1 MDERAACRPMI
12 RVIWTDLVDR
22 LLQTATGAQFK
33 VVRVTDTHVSIRPLN
48 GRRDYALSISR
59 ELEPA
64 VAVYSAGNLP
74 APADLRRLGVRPVL
88 TSYAWGILKAVVQDR
103 IGVRTVRRAKLK
115 DFTGT
120 WFITD
125 MDDMGED
132 YWAGEPDAPLIRL
145 EVPRGGMRLWGE
157 YVIGLSSGG
166 IDGDLR
172 EIGGETVVVFG
183 YDGMD
188 EMDPSSGGDWL
199 QLLENGTLE
208 GEFMGALGRFRAA
221 RQQPKPKADNANRR
235 KGGRPSRRC

>member
-1 MDERAACRPMI
+1 MATITVNWAELTGRQLE
-12 RVIWTDLVDR
+12 T
-22 LLQTATGAQFK
+22 TTGAPFK
-33 VVRVTDTHVSIRPLN
+33 VVRVSATHVAVRPR
-48 GRRDYALSISR
+48 GGQRDYALSISR

-64 VAVYSAGNLP
+64 VAVFAAGNLP

-103 IGVRTVRRAKLK
+103 IGVRAVRRAKLK

-132 YWAGEPDAPLIRL
+132 YWADEPEAPFVRL
-145 EVPRGGMRLWGE
+145 AVPRGGSGLWGE

-172 EIGGETVVVFG
+172 EFGGETVIVFG
-183 YDGMD
+183 YDGVD
-188 EMDPSSGGDWL
+188 EMDASAR
-199 QLLENGTLE
+199 GTLE
-208 GEFMGALGRFRAA
+208 GEFMGALGRFRAT
-221 RQQPKPKADNANRR
+221 RQRPNLKAA
-235 KGGRPSRRC
+235 KTSRRQRSRAARLR